1 MLLLTRLY
9 LLSYFVFPFFLVLPI
24 LWRNYQK
31 WCVVVWEVG
40 GDLGEQLLREAA
52 GLIAADSVRSFL

>member
-9 LLSYFVFPFFLVLPI
+9 LLSCFVFPFFLVLPI
-24 LWRNYQK
+24 LWSNYQK
-31 WCVVVWEVG
+31 WCAVEWEVW

-52 GLIAADSVRSFL
+52 GPIAADSGRSFH